1 LIALLSVG
9 LGTILRRGGAAMGAL
24 LGLLYAPM
32 MALALPDGLRDTL
45 ETLSPMTAGL
55 AIQRTVD
62 RADSEPIGPWAGLGV
77 TCIWA
82 IVALAAAALT
92 VTRRDA

>member
-1 LIALLSVG
+1 
-9 LGTILRRGGAAMGAL
+9 
-24 LGLLYAPM
+24 M
-32 MALALPDGLRDTL
+32 MALALPDGLRDTI

-55 AIQRTVD
+55 PIRRTVD
-62 RADSEPIGPWAGLGV
+62 RADHVPIGPWAGLGV

-82 IVALAAAALT
+82 VVALAAAALT